1 MRRCLHKRLG
11 QAGDFFKMRFT
22 EWRLRMKYRRF
33 SMQITTDFYLLIRE
47 KLIKK
52 SSAPG
57 GSEKKYVYFY

>member
-1 MRRCLHKRLG
+1 MRGCLHKRLG
-11 QAGDFFKMRFT
+11 QAGDFFKMHFA

-33 SMQITTDFYLLIRE
+33 SMQITTDFYLLTRE